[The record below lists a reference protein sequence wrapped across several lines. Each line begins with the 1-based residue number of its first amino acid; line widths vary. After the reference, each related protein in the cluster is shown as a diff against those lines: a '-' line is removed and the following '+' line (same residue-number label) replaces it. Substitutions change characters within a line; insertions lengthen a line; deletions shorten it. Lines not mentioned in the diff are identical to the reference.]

1 MSAGERVK
9 RERRVRTQF
18 EALLSAGR
26 QEGAGH
32 LADISYTGALFA
44 GTSIVP
50 PVGTEI
56 RAYVFVQP
64 VAPFA
69 IQGHVVRTTDDGFA
83 IAYDKVEEEI
93 QRFVDDAAA
102 IVNAGPN
109 RS

>member
-1 MSAGERVK
+1 MSEHERIA

-44 GTSIVP
+44 ETSIQP

-56 RAYVFVQP
+56 RAFVFVQP
-64 VAPFA
+64 VAPFM
-69 IQGHVVRTTDDGFA
+69 ICGQVVRTTDKGFA
-83 IAYDKVEEEI
+83 IAYDKVDEEI
-93 QRFVDDAAA
+93 QRLVDDAAA
-102 IVNAGPN
+102 IVSAGPQ
-109 RS
+109 R